1 MDISTE
7 EVEPLELERLACLE
21 IRGGNRLAVY
31 SAELP
36 GLNAWISSR
45 PLLPAVR
52 GGDLHYLSVCSGG
65 VVSRVVLA
73 DVAGHGEVV
82 GSIAERL
89 KDALRLHADSWDQ
102 SVLIQNLNNTFLRGS
117 GQDGPGGLQYATA
130 LVLSY
135 HDQSKEL
142 LFTNAG
148 HSIPLW
154 FRADLERWFLLE
166 DSIPNPVEVTDLPL
180 GLIPGTSY
188 TMTEIR
194 MAPGDL
200 LVLYTDGITES
211 TDDSGEQLGL
221 EGLLAM
227 ARQSPVHSPDAAGRA
242 LLAAVEAFR
251 GHTTAADDETLVVL
265 QFKPLQ
271 PA

>member
-1 MDISTE
+1 MDISM
-7 EVEPLELERLACLE
+7 EVEPQEFERLACLE

-36 GLNAWISSR
+36 GLSAWISSR
-45 PLLPAVR
+45 PLRPAVR

-117 GQDGPGGLQYATA
+117 RQDGTGGLEYATA
-130 LVLSY
+130 FVLSY
-135 HDQSKEL
+135 HEQSKEI

-154 FRADLERWFLLE
+154 FRAGLQRWFLLE
-166 DSIPNPVEVTDLPL
+166 DSIPSPVEITDLPL
-180 GLIPGTSY
+180 GVIPGTSY
-188 TMTEIR
+188 TMTAVR
-194 MAPGDL
+194 MEPGDL

-227 ARQSPVHSPDAAGRA
+227 ARQSPVHSPGATGTA

-251 GHTTAADDETLVVL
+251 GDTAAADDETMVVL
-265 QFKPLQ
+265 QFTPL
-271 PA
+271 PRA